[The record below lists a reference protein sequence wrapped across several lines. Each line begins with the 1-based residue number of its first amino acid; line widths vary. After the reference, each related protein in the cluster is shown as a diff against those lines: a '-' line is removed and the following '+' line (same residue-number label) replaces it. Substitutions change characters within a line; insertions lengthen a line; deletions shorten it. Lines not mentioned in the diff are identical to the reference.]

1 MELSHL
7 QIWSEWFPKFAPHYS
22 EEVDYLEYD
31 VSRVSDLDKLNL
43 VKTVLSGY
51 VIVLALFFQVST
63 PLLTPIVCVV
73 GSPIFLASYCKY
85 QSKKKATDN

>member
-1 MELSHL
+1 M
-7 QIWSEWFPKFAPHYS
+7 
-22 EEVDYLEYD
+22 
-31 VSRVSDLDKLNL
+31 SRVSELDKLNL
-43 VKTVLSGY
+43 AKTALSGY

-85 QSKKKATDN
+85 QSEKKATDN